1 MKSILGAFTVCLIA
15 AGAFADRDIDVT
27 KKADSNGR
35 VDIEIKSGK
44 VRLHGWDRTEVRIEG
59 TLGDGVKELE
69 FDASGSRTKIVARTR
84 SGVRRGS
91 VDLDIYVPAGSKLDI
106 ETVSA
111 SIQIENMG
119 SEDIDAQSVSG
130 TIEIDRCEGEI
141 AAESVSG
148 TVSIA
153 HAMEEVSVQTI
164 SGGIVIA
171 GNPTHVEAETVSGS
185 IVIDGVAESVEV
197 ESVSGSIRIAGAA
210 LEECTAETVAGSV
223 NYTGGLTQ
231 DGEID
236 IHSMSGSI
244 NVRLSHPIDGEYE
257 LSSFSG
263 TIRLDLGEGVQLTD
277 ARGPGSR
284 LSFEYGNGDA
294 EITVESFS
302 GNITIE
308 VE

>member
-1 MKSILGAFTVCLIA
+1 MKSILSAFTVCLIA

-35 VDIEIKSGK
+35 VSVEVKSGK
-44 VRLHGWDRTEVRIEG
+44 IRVHGWDRAEVRVVG
-59 TLGDGVKELE
+59 TLGDRVKELK
-69 FDASGSRTKIVARTR
+69 FDAKGSRTKIVAHL
-84 SGVRRGS
+84 GLGMGQKS
-91 VDLDIYVPAGSKLDI
+91 VDLDIYVPAGSELDI

-111 SIQIENMG
+111 SIRIEDMG

-130 TIEIDRCEGEI
+130 TIEIDRCDGEI

-153 HAMEEVSVQTI
+153 HAVEEVSVQTV
-164 SGGIVIA
+164 SGGISVA
-171 GNPTHVEAETVSGS
+171 GNPTNVEAETVSGS
-185 IVIDGVAESVEV
+185 VVIDGVAESVEV
-197 ESVSGSIRIAGAA
+197 ESVSGSIRISGAA
-210 LEECTAETVAGSV
+210 LEECVAKTVSGSV
-223 NYTGGLTQ
+223 RYTGGLVE

-236 IHSMSGSI
+236 IHSMSGPI
-244 NVRLSHPIDGEYE
+244 TVRLSHPVDGEYR

-263 TIRLDLGEGVQLTD
+263 KIRLDLGEGVQLTGG
-277 ARGPGSR
+277 RGPGSR
-284 LSFEYGNGDA
+284 LNFEYGDGDA

-302 GNITIE
+302 GSITVE